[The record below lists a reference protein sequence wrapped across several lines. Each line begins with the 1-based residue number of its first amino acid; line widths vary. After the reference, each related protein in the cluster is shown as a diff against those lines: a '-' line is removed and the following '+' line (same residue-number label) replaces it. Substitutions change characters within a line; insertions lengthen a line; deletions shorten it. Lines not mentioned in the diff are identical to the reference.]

1 MNTDVLDKTE
11 DFLNER
17 NGVYEENA
25 KPSEEP
31 APAEIC
37 AEGANNSQIMIK
49 HRKKAPIGL
58 FLLCL
63 VLVGG
68 IAGFMLCRLSGELI
82 SQRELTDFLT
92 LRIKGGFFSNAVSS
106 FFGCMVWIAA
116 AFVCGLCAVGQP
128 LVFLLPLFKGIG
140 AGVTLSGLI
149 SLYGGNGIACF
160 AAFVLPGTA
169 MGTVLC
175 VYECR
180 CAVSASNRLLKYI
193 RGARLQGESRE
204 YFSLYFMRFAVCS
217 AGCFISGIIDAGI
230 SLLLSGLFVI

>member
-82 SQRELTDFLT
+82 SQR
-92 LRIKGGFFSNAVSS
+92 
-106 FFGCMVWIAA
+106 
-116 AFVCGLCAVGQP
+116 
-128 LVFLLPLFKGIG
+128 
-140 AGVTLSGLI
+140 
-149 SLYGGNGIACF
+149 
-160 AAFVLPGTA
+160 
-169 MGTVLC
+169 
-175 VYECR
+175 
-180 CAVSASNRLLKYI
+180 
-193 RGARLQGESRE
+193 
-204 YFSLYFMRFAVCS
+204 
-217 AGCFISGIIDAGI
+217 
-230 SLLLSGLFVI
+230 